1 MPFHKLTLPIPGTL
15 SPSHTHTSH
24 PHFPA
29 SHLSLSYVPECR
41 YDDGIEGPARVW
53 LKNQQIPG
61 LAMSRSICD
70 TVAKQAGCISTPEVF
85 EVDLGAD
92 VRFIVLA
99 SDGLWEFMSNQ
110 EVRGAFLI
118 IFLWS
123 SLRVVGG
130 GRGWGS
136 VG

>member
-1 MPFHKLTLPIPGTL
+1 M
-15 SPSHTHTSH
+15 
-24 PHFPA
+24 
-29 SHLSLSYVPECR
+29 
-41 YDDGIEGPARVW
+41 W

-110 EVRGAFLI
+110 EVRCAF
-118 IFLWS
+118 FSSLWS
-123 SLRVVGG
+123 SLRMIGG
-130 GRGWGS
+130 GRDAVVWRRIVYRGGCVRRGWEGGMRMP
-136 VG
+136 V

>member
-1 MPFHKLTLPIPGTL
+1 M
-15 SPSHTHTSH
+15 
-24 PHFPA
+24 
-29 SHLSLSYVPECR
+29 
-41 YDDGIEGPARVW
+41 W

-110 EVRGAFLI
+110 EVRCAFFSHLCG
-118 IFLWS
+118 
-123 SLRVVGG
+123 VHCG
-130 GRGWGS
+130 
-136 VG
+136 